1 MFNHAAAIGID
12 IGRNEIRIAIVRIH
26 GEVISVKSYPLDL
39 VQTKDHLIL
48 HILEAIRDIRQ
59 SVASDG
65 INPICIG
72 TAAKGFIDHTSGIVL
87 GPDQGIKGW
96 VNVPLAKIIN
106 QETGLPAY
114 VGNDANM
121 MTIAEHRFGA
131 AKGYSNIV
139 FVALRTGIG
148 GGIII
153 NGKLYRGMNNAGGEV
168 GQMIINFEN
177 GTSDKGIRGSYEQ
190 FASASAIMRR
200 YREEKGDGYKVGIKS
215 ISCREIFELSYKN
228 EPVAVKVVK
237 ENAGLVGIGLA
248 NLISIFAPEIIV
260 LGGGMSEARDS
271 YLSMIKESA
280 FANSLENCRSQVKI
294 ERAHL
299 GSKASLLGSAYYGMT
314 RLAGKSI

>member
-1 MFNHAAAIGID
+1 MFNQAAAIGID
-12 IGRNEIRIAIVRIH
+12 IGRNTLRIAVVKIH
-26 GEVISVKSYPLDL
+26 GEVVSSKLFPLDQ
-39 VQTKDHLIL
+39 VQTRDYLISK
-48 HILEAIRDIRQ
+48 ILEAIREIRQ
-59 SVASDG
+59 SVESDG

-72 TAAKGFIDHTSGIVL
+72 TAAKGFIDHTAGVVI
-87 GPDQGIKGW
+87 GPDQGIKDW

-177 GTSDKGIRGSYEQ
+177 ETSDKGIRGSYEQ

-200 YREEKGDGYKVGIKS
+200 YREETGIENRELKTL
-215 ISCREIFELSYKN
+215 SCREIFELSYKN
-228 EPVAVKVVK
+228 EPAAVKVVR
-237 ENAGLVGIGLA
+237 ENAELVGIGLA
-248 NLISIFAPEIIV
+248 NLITIFAPEIIV
-260 LGGGMSEARDS
+260 LGGGMSEANDS
-271 YLSMIKESA
+271 YLSMIKSSA
-280 FANSLENCRSQVKI
+280 FANSLENCRSSVKI